1 MTAMSAELLPFL
13 GLALL
18 VLAGIVVART
28 GWPAY
33 AVILS
38 MSVLG
43 TAFAALLGGPVGLMA
58 ALPGRLIALLE
69 HDLLQALPLFLL
81 MGALL
86 NRLGVVEALFAVTSA
101 LLPRRQFN
109 PVLAGLGV
117 GVLLG
122 PVNGSVGASV
132 LSLGRSV
139 LAPLARAGVAPAD
152 RVAVL
157 ALASTLGV
165 VVPPSLVLILLGD
178 AMMSAHTVAVTAN
191 SKSAI
196 ATVADSAASARI
208 INTQDIFYA
217 AALPALMVIVLCA
230 AAAIIRFRHR
240 LVQDAA
246 TIVQPTQPQWWTA
259 SGALIVLAVLLGGV
273 VSGRFFAVEAAA
285 CGAVIA
291 LVAGLASGRLRGGKL
306 HDALTEALAHT
317 GALFAL
323 LVAATTL
330 TLLLRVCGSDA
341 WIAELI
347 ARLPGGPTQIAICV
361 LVLLAL
367 SALVLDA
374 FEIVFVVVPLVMPP
388 LLMRVEDATWVAV
401 LTLLILQLSFLMP
414 PLGFAL
420 VLAKSREGA
429 GSVTSNGIM
438 AKALAPF
445 VVALCVVLGTVLLKP
460 DTVHLWQP
468 NSQAAAP
475 ARLSEEEVLRSMQ
488 QTPAPEA
495 DASEPSI
502 APPPVKP

>member
-1 MTAMSAELLPFL
+1 MSAAALLPFL
-13 GLALL
+13 GLTLL
-18 VLAGIVVART
+18 LLAGIVISRT

-38 MSVLG
+38 VSVLG
-43 TAFAALLGGPVGLMA
+43 AVVAGGLGAPVSLMG

-86 NRLGVVEALFAVTSA
+86 NRLGVVEALFAAMSA
-101 LLPRRQFN
+101 LLPKRQFN
-109 PVLAGLGV
+109 PVLSGLAV
-117 GVLLG
+117 GALLG

-139 LAPLARAGVAPAD
+139 LAPLKAAGVSPAD

-178 AMMSAHTVAVTAN
+178 AMMSAHTVAVAAN

-196 ATVADSAASARI
+196 ATVASSAAQVRI

-217 AALPALMVIVLCA
+217 AALPALMVIALCA
-230 AAAIIRFRHR
+230 LAAILRFRHH
-240 LVQDAA
+240 VPDGAPA
-246 TIVQPTQPQWWTA
+246 IAGPTRGQWWTA
-259 SGALIVLAVLLGGV
+259 AGALIVLAVLLGGV
-273 VSGRFFAVEAAA
+273 VSGRFYAVEAAA
-285 CGAVIA
+285 SGAVIA
-291 LVAGLASGRLRGGKL
+291 LAAGLASGRLRGGNL
-306 HDALTEALAHT
+306 HRALAEALAHT

-330 TLLLRVCGSDA
+330 TLVFRVCGSDA
-341 WIAELI
+341 WIAEMV
-347 ARLPGGPTQIAICV
+347 AALPGGPTQVAVCV

-388 LLMRVEDATWVAV
+388 LLMRVPDATWVAV

-414 PLGFAL
+414 PLGYAL
-420 VLAKSREGA
+420 VLAKSREGVGA
-429 GSVTSNGIM
+429 VAM
-438 AKALAPF
+438 ASPTRAMACALAPF
-445 VVALCVVLGTVLLKP
+445 VLALCVVLGAVLVQP
-460 DTVHLWQP
+460 ASVHWWQP
-468 NSQAAAP
+468 GNQATQP
-475 ARLSEEEVLRSMQ
+475 ATLSEEEVLRSMQ
-488 QTPAPEA
+488 QVLPPEAEVPESTPA
-495 DASEPSI
+495 
-502 APPPVKP
+502 KP

>member
-1 MTAMSAELLPFL
+1 MSAELLPFL

-18 VLAGIVVART
+18 LLAGIVVART

-38 MSVLG
+38 VSVLG
-43 TAFAALLGGPVGLMA
+43 TALAALLGGPVGLMA

-86 NRLGVVEALFAVTSA
+86 NRLGVVEALFAVMSA

-109 PVLAGLGV
+109 PVLSGLGV
-117 GVLLG
+117 GALLG

-139 LAPLARAGVAPAD
+139 LAPLAKAGVAPAD

-178 AMMSAHTVAVTAN
+178 AMMSAHTVAVVAN

-196 ATVADSAASARI
+196 AAVASSAASARI

-217 AALPALMVIVLCA
+217 AMLPALLVIVLCA
-230 AAAIIRFRHR
+230 VAAIIRFRHR
-240 LVQDAA
+240 LASDG
-246 TIVQPTQPQWWTA
+246 PTFAKPTRAQWWTA
-259 SGALIVLAVLLGGV
+259 VGTLVVLAVLLGGV

-291 LVAGLASGRLRGGKL
+291 LVAGLAFGRLRGGKL

-330 TLLLRVCGSDA
+330 TLLFRVCGSDA
-341 WIAELI
+341 WIAEMI
-347 ARLPGGPTQIAICV
+347 ARLPGSPTQIAICV

-388 LLMRVEDATWVAV
+388 LLMRVDDATWVAV

-414 PLGFAL
+414 PLGYAL

-429 GSVTSNGIM
+429 GSVTSRGVM

-445 VVALCVVLGTVLLKP
+445 VVALSVVLGTVLLWP
-460 DTVHLWQP
+460 GTVHLWRSNNQ
-468 NSQAAAP
+468 STAP
-475 ARLSEEEVLRSMQ
+475 AKLSDEEVLRSMQ
-488 QTPAPEA
+488 QTPTPEDEA
-495 DASEPSI
+495 REPSL
-502 APPPVKP
+502 PPQPAKP